1 MKKILLIVNP
11 CSGKKKVNRNLTEVI
26 DILNRGGFD
35 VSVFITAKRGD
46 ATELAKTRAG
56 EFDMLVCAG
65 GDGTFNE
72 LISGLMQSEHQCPVG
87 YIPSGSTNDFANS
100 LRLAKDFKQA
110 ALDLVQGSPTS
121 LDLGRFNDRYFTYI
135 ASFGIFTRTS
145 YATSQSLKNALG
157 HFAYLLSGI
166 KEITSLRSY
175 HLRFT
180 LEDGRVFEDD
190 YIFGAVSNTTSVAG
204 ILTLSPELVDLRDG
218 KFELL
223 LVRKPRTA
231 LELSDCVL
239 SLTTQ
244 KYDTPMLTLVSTTR
258 VEVEGAQDL
267 SWSLDG
273 EEAPG
278 AEKCVIENLHHAAQ
292 VMVNL
297 KPTEK
302 LEK

>member
-1 MKKILLIVNP
+1 MKKLLLIVNP
-11 CSGKKKVNRNLTEVI
+11 CSGKKRVNRCLTEI
-26 DILNRGGFD
+26 IEILNRGGFD
-35 VSVFITAKRGD
+35 VSVFITGKRGD
-46 ATELAKTRAG
+46 ATKLAAARAG

-72 LISGLMQSEHQCPVG
+72 LASGLMHSEKKCPLG
-87 YIPSGSTNDFANS
+87 YIPAGSTNDFASS
-100 LRLAKDFKQA
+100 LHLDKDFKQA
-110 ALDLVQGSPTS
+110 ALDLVYGQPTS

-135 ASFGIFTRTS
+135 ASFGVFTRTS
-145 YATSQSLKNALG
+145 YATSQSLKNTLG
-157 HFAYLLSGI
+157 HFAYLLSGV

-180 LEDGRVFEDD
+180 LADGQVFEDD

-204 ILTLSPELVDLRDG
+204 ILTLSPELVDLKDG

-223 LVRKPRTA
+223 LVRKPRSP
-231 LELSDCVL
+231 LELSGCVL
-239 SLTTQ
+239 ALTTQ

-258 VEVEGAQDL
+258 VEVEGTQDI

-278 AEKCVIENLHHAAQ
+278 AETCVIENLHHAIDL
-292 VMVNL
+292 MVNERRTNRL
-297 KPTEK
+297 KK
-302 LEK
+302 

>member
-11 CSGKKKVNRNLTEVI
+11 LSGKKRVNRVLTDIVG
-26 DILNRGGFD
+26 ILNRGGND
-35 VSVFITAKRGD
+35 VTVYVTAARGD
-46 ATELAKTRAG
+46 ATRVAAERAH

-72 LISGLMQSEHQCPVG
+72 LVSGLQLSGCRRPVG
-87 YIPSGSTNDFANS
+87 YIPAGSTNDFANS
-100 LRLAKDFKQA
+100 LHLAKDFKKAAA
-110 ALDLVQGSPTS
+110 ALVSGQPTC
-121 LDLGRFNDRYFTYI
+121 LDLGRFNDRYFSYI

-145 YATSQSLKNALG
+145 YSTAQSLKNALG
-157 HFAYLLSGI
+157 HFAYLLSSI
-166 KEITSLRSY
+166 KEITSLRS
-175 HLRFT
+175 HHMRFT
-180 LEDGRVFEDD
+180 LSDGRVFEDD
-190 YIFGAVSNTTSVAG
+190 YIFAAVSNTTSVAG
-204 ILTLSPELVDLRDG
+204 VLTLSPELVDMSDG

-239 SLTTQ
+239 ALSTQ
-244 KYDTPMLTLVSTTR
+244 DYNTPMLTLVSTTR
-258 VEVEGAQDL
+258 VEVEGSEGL

-278 AEKCVIENLHHAAQ
+278 ADHCVIENLHHAVD

-297 KPTEK
+297 K
-302 LEK
+302 